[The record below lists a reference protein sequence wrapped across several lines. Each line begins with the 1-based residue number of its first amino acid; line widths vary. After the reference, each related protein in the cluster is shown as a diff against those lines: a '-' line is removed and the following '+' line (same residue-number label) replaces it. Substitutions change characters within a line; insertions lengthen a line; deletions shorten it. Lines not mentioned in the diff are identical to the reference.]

1 MLKVSTQHNDIK
13 KLTDEELILE
23 FQKGNVEA
31 FNEIVSRYKDKLVNF
46 LFRYTS
52 NRDDAEDLAQDT
64 FVKLYRSKHLYK
76 EIAKFSTWF
85 YTIAINTAK
94 TDSRRKSRFNA
105 ISISDYDPDEEKDYE
120 LTANVI
126 SPEDSANASLE
137 HIYIQ
142 KAIDSLDDY
151 FKEVIILRDIQDL
164 DYDEIAQI
172 TGLPLGTVK
181 SRINR
186 GREKLKKS
194 LNKIYNNKKS

>member
-1 MLKVSTQHNDIK
+1 M
-13 KLTDEELILE
+13 
-23 FQKGNVEA
+23 
-31 FNEIVSRYKDKLVNF
+31 RYKDKLVNF
-46 LFRYTS
+46 LFRYTG

-94 TDSRRKSRFNA
+94 TNSRKKNRYN
-105 ISISDYDPDEEKDYE
+105 SISLSEFDPDEDKDYE

-126 SPEDSANASLE
+126 SPEDSANASME
-137 HIYIQ
+137 HYYIQ
-142 KAIDSLDDY
+142 KAIDNLEDY

-164 DYDEIAQI
+164 DYDEIAEI

-194 LNKIYNNKKS
+194 LSKIYNNKT